1 MQNEIVK
8 ELKALRTTL
17 EGDLHSDDLMRKL
30 YATDA
35 SVYRKLPLAVAL
47 PKNNNDIKLLI
58 DFAKTHHTSLIPRT
72 AGTSLAGQCVGEGI
86 VVDVSK
92 YFTRIL
98 DINESD
104 KTVTVQPGVVR
115 DELNNYLKP
124 FGLFF
129 GPNTSTSNRC
139 MIGGMV
145 GNNSSGTTSIQYGV
159 TRDKV
164 LKMKTILSDGNEAGF
179 SSLTSEEF
187 QQKLKLNSLEGS
199 IYNTIYKELK
209 PESIQ
214 KQIQDHFPKPEIHRR
229 NTGYAI
235 DELIK
240 SNVFSTLDIDAN
252 RSENLVAERSRSAN
266 FNMCQLLAGSEGTLA
281 FTTEITLQLDKL
293 PPSESAIIALHF
305 ESVAKCLKSVETVM
319 QHNLHTCEM
328 MDDTILNLTKH
339 NKTQQD
345 NRQFIEG
352 SPAAILMCELK
363 AETPEQLELA
373 IDRFITA
380 VNTLNLSY
388 AAPILRAEAIDK
400 AVELRKAGL
409 GLLGNII
416 GDKKAVACI
425 EDTAVALEDLDA
437 YISEFTA
444 LMTSYKQNAVYYAHA
459 GAGELHLRP
468 ILDLKQS
475 EDVVLFRKITTD
487 VAELVKKYNGSM
499 SGEHGD
505 GIVRAEFIPMM
516 IGDTN
521 YQILKRI
528 KSAFD
533 PQNIF
538 NPGKIVDAYP
548 MDKSFRYEVDREE
561 PQIETLLDFSAS
573 EGILREAE
581 KCNGSGDCRKL
592 PEFGG
597 TMCPSY
603 RATRNEKD
611 TTRGRANTLREFL
624 TNSEKANRFDHKELK
639 EVFDLCLSCKA
650 CASECPSSVDVASL
664 KAEFQYQY
672 QKVNGVPFRTKLF
685 AYNNKI
691 NGFASRVP
699 KLTNFMFSNG
709 FTSSVIKSVGGIAKE
724 RSLPLVSSKSLYN
737 EFQNLK
743 NKIVTNNYIKEVI
756 LFNDEFTNHL
766 DTEIGV
772 DAIELLSR
780 LNYKVTIISHSESGR
795 SMLSKGI
802 LEDAKKVANEN
813 VSKFKNIISETT
825 PLIGI
830 EPSAILTFKDEYIRL
845 ADDKDSAKSIA
856 QHTFLIEEFI
866 QQEVQLGHITSE
878 QFTKEVK
885 IIKFH
890 GHCHQKALSNQKS
903 SFDVLNLPENYSV
916 TIIPSGCCGMAGSF
930 GYEKEHYEISM
941 TIGEQTL
948 FPSVRKASKGTIIS
962 ANGTSCR
969 HQIKDGTGRVARHPI
984 SILKEAL
991 L

>member
-1 MQNEIVK
+1 MLNLNHKDLEN
-8 ELKALRTTL
+8 LKSKL
-17 EGDLHSDDLMRKL
+17 EGELHYDDLMRKL

-47 PKNNNDIKLLI
+47 PKSKADIKLLV
-58 DFAKTHHTSLIPRT
+58 DFAKNFKTSLIPRT

-92 YFTRIL
+92 HFTRIL
-98 DINESD
+98 DINESK

-159 TRDKV
+159 TRNKV
-164 LKMKTILSDGNEAGF
+164 LNLKTILSDGSEVEF
-179 SSLTSEEF
+179 SSLTSDEF
-187 QQKLKLNSLEGS
+187 QEKTKLRTLEGD
-199 IYNTIYKELK
+199 IYNTIFKELEPK
-209 PESIQ
+209 TVQ
-214 KQIQDHFPKPEIHRR
+214 QQIKTNFPKPSIHRR

-240 SNVFSTLDIDAN
+240 SSVFTDSDSD
-252 RSENLVAERSRSAN
+252 

-281 FTTEITLQLDKL
+281 FTTEITLQLDDL
-293 PPSESAIIALHF
+293 PPSESAMVALHF
-305 ESVAKCLKSVETVM
+305 KSVETCLKSVSQVM

-339 NKTQQD
+339 NKTQQE
-345 NRQFIEG
+345 NRAFIEG
-352 SPAAILMCELK
+352 NPTAILMCELK
-363 AETPEQLELA
+363 ANSGNELQTQ
-373 IDRFITA
+373 IDAFLDT
-380 VNTLNLSY
+380 VKSLNLSY
-388 AAPILRAEAIDK
+388 ASPVLKGDDINK

-425 EDTAVALEDLDA
+425 EDTAVAIEDLEN

-444 LMTSYKQNAVYYAHA
+444 LMASYHQNAVYYAHA

-468 ILDLKQS
+468 ILDLKQT

-487 VAELVKKYNGSM
+487 VAKLVKKYNGSM

-505 GIVRAEFIPMM
+505 GIVRAEFIPLM
-516 IGDTN
+516 IGDAN

-533 PQNIF
+533 SENIF
-538 NPGKIVDAYP
+538 NPHKIVDAYP
-548 MDKSFRYEVDREE
+548 MDKNLRYDLDRKE
-561 PQIETLLDFSAS
+561 PEIETLLDFSS
-573 EGILREAE
+573 SQGILREAE

-597 TMCPSY
+597 TMCPSF
-603 RATRNEKD
+603 RATRNERD
-611 TTRGRANTLREFL
+611 TTRARANALREFL
-624 TNSEKANRFDHKELK
+624 THSEKANKFNHEELK
-639 EVFDLCLSCKA
+639 QVFDLCLSCKA
-650 CASECPSSVDVASL
+650 CASECPSSVNVASL

-672 QKVNGVPFRTKLF
+672 QKANGVPFRTKLF

-699 KLTNFMFSNG
+699 RLTNFMFSNG
-709 FTSSVIKSVGGIAKE
+709 FTSSIIKSIGGIAKE
-724 RSLPLVSSKSLYN
+724 RSIPLISIKSLDK
-737 EFQNLK
+737 EFNLFE
-743 NKIVTNNYIKEVI
+743 NKLVKENMIKEVY

-772 DAIELLSR
+772 DAIELLTR
-780 LNYKVTIISHSESGR
+780 LNYKVSIISHAESGR
-795 SMLSKGI
+795 AMLSKG
-802 LEDAKKVANEN
+802 LVAEAKKMANKN
-813 VSKFKNIISETT
+813 VLKFKNLVSENT

-830 EPSAILTFKDEYIRL
+830 EPSAILTFIDEYIKL
-845 ADDKDSAKSIA
+845 ADDKESAKSIA
-856 QHTFLIEEFI
+856 KHTFLIEEFI
-866 QQEVQLGHITSE
+866 QQEIELGNITSE
-878 QFTKEVK
+878 QFTKEEK
-885 IIKFH
+885 TIKFH
-890 GHCHQKALSNQKS
+890 GHCHQKALANQKS
-903 SFDVLNLPENYSV
+903 SFDVLNLPENYKV

-930 GYEKEHYEISM
+930 GYEKEHYEVSM
-941 TIGEQTL
+941 QIGEQTL
-948 FPSVRKASKGTIIS
+948 FSSIRKASKATCIS

-969 HQIKDGTGRVARHPI
+969 HQIKDGTGRVAQHPI
-984 SILKEAL
+984 SILKKAL
-991 L
+991 F

>member
-1 MQNEIVK
+1 
-8 ELKALRTTL
+8 
-17 EGDLHSDDLMRKL
+17 
-30 YATDA
+30 
-35 SVYRKLPLAVAL
+35 
-47 PKNNNDIKLLI
+47 
-58 DFAKTHHTSLIPRT
+58 
-72 AGTSLAGQCVGEGI
+72 
-86 VVDVSK
+86 
-92 YFTRIL
+92 
-98 DINESD
+98 
-104 KTVTVQPGVVR
+104 
-115 DELNNYLKP
+115 
-124 FGLFF
+124 
-129 GPNTSTSNRC
+129 

-164 LKMKTILSDGNEAGF
+164 LNLKTLLSDGSEAEF
-179 SSLTSEEF
+179 LNVSAEEF
-187 QQKLKLNSLEGS
+187 QQKLKLESLEGA
-199 IYNTIYKELK
+199 IYKTIYSELNS
-209 PESIQ
+209 ETVQ
-214 KQIQDHFPKPEIHRR
+214 KHIQDNFPKPEIHRR

-240 SNVFSTLDIDAN
+240 SEVFSDSKLD
-252 RSENLVAERSRSAN
+252 

-281 FTTEITLQLDKL
+281 FTTEITLQLDEL
-293 PPSESAIIALHF
+293 PPTESVIIALHF
-305 ESVAKCLKSVETVM
+305 ESVAQCLKSVETVM

-339 NKTQQD
+339 NKTQQE

-352 SPAAILMCELK
+352 NPAAILMCELK
-363 AETPEQLELA
+363 ANTQEELQLEVES
-373 IDRFITA
+373 FIAA
-380 VNTLNLSY
+380 VNMLNLSY
-388 AAPILRAEAIDK
+388 AAPILKGKDIDK

-425 EDTAVALEDLDA
+425 EDTAVALEDLDH

-444 LMTSYKQNAVYYAHA
+444 LMKSYNQNAVYYAHA

-487 VAELVKKYNGSM
+487 VAKLVKKYKGSM

-505 GIVRAEFIPMM
+505 GIVRAEFIPLM
-516 IGDTN
+516 IGDAN

-533 PQNIF
+533 PHSIF

-548 MDKSFRYEVDREE
+548 MDKSFRYEVDRKE

-597 TMCPSY
+597 VMCPSY

-611 TTRGRANTLREFL
+611 TTRGRANALREFL

-639 EVFDLCLSCKA
+639 DVFDLCLSCKA
-650 CASECPSSVDVASL
+650 CGSECPSSVDVASL

-672 QKVNGVPFRTKLF
+672 QKVNGVPIRTKLF
-685 AYNNKI
+685 AYNNKV
-691 NGFASRVP
+691 NGYISRIP
-699 KLTNFMFSNG
+699 RLTNFMFSNG
-709 FTSSVIKSVGGIAKE
+709 FTSSIIKSVGGIAKE
-724 RSLPLVSSKSLYN
+724 RSLPLISSRSLLK
-737 EFQNLK
+737 EFQNSK
-743 NKIVTNNYIKEVI
+743 NELIKNDFIKEVF

-772 DAIELLSR
+772 DAIELLNR
-780 LNYKVTIISHSESGR
+780 LNYKVNIIPHSESGR
-795 SMLSKGI
+795 AMLSKG
-802 LEDAKKVANEN
+802 LLKGAKKAANEN
-813 VSKFKNIISETT
+813 VSIFKNLITENT

-830 EPSAILTFKDEYIRL
+830 EPSAILTFKDEYLRL
-845 ADDKDSAKSIA
+845 ADDKNSAKSIA
-856 QHTFLIEEFI
+856 KYSFLIEEFI
-866 QQEVQLGHITSE
+866 QQEIELGHITSA
-878 QFTKEVK
+878 QFTTETKT
-885 IIKFH
+885 IKFH
-890 GHCHQKALSNQKS
+890 GHCHQKALANQKS
-903 SFDVLNLPENYSV
+903 SFDMLNLPKNYKV

-930 GYEKEHYEISM
+930 GYEKEHYDVSM
-941 TIGEQTL
+941 QIGEQTL
-948 FPSVRKASKGTIIS
+948 FPAVRKASDVTVIS

-969 HQIKDGTGRVARHPI
+969 HQIKDGTGRVAKHPI
-984 SILKEAL
+984 TILKEAL

>member
-1 MQNEIVK
+1 MQNVIPNNFK
-8 ELKALRTTL
+8 DLKLKL
-17 EGDLHSDDLMRKL
+17 EGELYCGDLMRKL

-35 SVYRKLPLAVAL
+35 SVYRKLPQAVAL
-47 PKNNNDIKLLI
+47 PKSNKDLKLLI
-58 DFAKTHHTSLIPRT
+58 NFAIKHNTSLIPRT
-72 AGTSLAGQCVGEGI
+72 AGTSLAGQCVGDGI

-98 DINESD
+98 NINETD

-164 LKMKTILSDGNEAGF
+164 LNLKTLLSDGSEAEF
-179 SSLTSEEF
+179 LNVSAEEF
-187 QQKLKLNSLEGS
+187 QQKLKLESLEGA
-199 IYNTIYKELK
+199 IYKTIYSELNS
-209 PESIQ
+209 ETVQ
-214 KQIQDHFPKPEIHRR
+214 KHIQDNFPKPEIHRR

-240 SNVFSTLDIDAN
+240 SEVFSDSKLD
-252 RSENLVAERSRSAN
+252 

-281 FTTEITLQLDKL
+281 FTTEITLQLDEL
-293 PPSESAIIALHF
+293 PPTESVIIALHF
-305 ESVAKCLKSVETVM
+305 ESVAQCLKSVETVM

-339 NKTQQD
+339 NKTQQE

-352 SPAAILMCELK
+352 NPAAILMCELK
-363 AETPEQLELA
+363 ANTQEELQLEVES
-373 IDRFITA
+373 FIEA
-380 VNTLNLSY
+380 VNMLNLSY
-388 AAPILRAEAIDK
+388 AAPILKGNDIDK

-425 EDTAVALEDLDA
+425 EDTAVALEDLDH

-444 LMTSYKQNAVYYAHA
+444 LMKSYNQNAVYYAHA

-487 VAELVKKYNGSM
+487 VAKLVKKYKGSM

-505 GIVRAEFIPMM
+505 GIVRAEFIPLM
-516 IGDTN
+516 IGDAN

-533 PQNIF
+533 PHSIF

-548 MDKSFRYEVDREE
+548 MDKSFRYEVDRKE

-597 TMCPSY
+597 VMCPSY

-611 TTRGRANTLREFL
+611 TTRGRANALREFL

-639 EVFDLCLSCKA
+639 DVFDLCLSCKA

-672 QKVNGVPFRTKLF
+672 QKVNGVPIRTKLF
-685 AYNNKI
+685 AYNNKV
-691 NGFASRVP
+691 NGYISRIP
-699 KLTNFMFSNG
+699 RLTNFMFSNG
-709 FTSSVIKSVGGIAKE
+709 FTSSIIKSVGGIAKE
-724 RSLPLVSSKSLYN
+724 RSLPLISSRSLLK
-737 EFQNLK
+737 EFQKSK
-743 NKIVTNNYIKEVI
+743 NELIKNNFIKEVF

-772 DAIELLSR
+772 DAIELLNR
-780 LNYKVTIISHSESGR
+780 LNYKVNIIPHSESGR
-795 SMLSKGI
+795 AMLSKG
-802 LEDAKKVANEN
+802 LLKGAKKAANEN
-813 VSKFKNIISETT
+813 VSIFKNLITENT

-830 EPSAILTFKDEYIRL
+830 EPSAILTFKDEYLRL
-845 ADDKDSAKSIA
+845 ADDKNSAKSIA
-856 QHTFLIEEFI
+856 KYSFLIEEFI
-866 QQEVQLGHITSE
+866 QQEIELGHITSA
-878 QFTKEVK
+878 QFTTETKT
-885 IIKFH
+885 IKFH
-890 GHCHQKALSNQKS
+890 GHCHQKALANQKS
-903 SFDVLNLPENYSV
+903 SFDMLNLPKNYKV

-930 GYEKEHYEISM
+930 GYEKEHYDVSM
-941 TIGEQTL
+941 QIGEQTL
-948 FPSVRKASKGTIIS
+948 FPAVRKASDDTVIS

-969 HQIKDGTGRVARHPI
+969 HQIKDGTGRVAKHPI
-984 SILKEAL
+984 TILKEAL